1 MSDLEKR
8 QKVYDYLKR
17 LEVKYTVTE
26 HPAVFSIDEI
36 KALKINL
43 KGDVCKN
50 LFLRDSAGERHFL
63 VTMRNDKTAPLKV
76 LQQKLGISRLSF
88 ASQER
93 LAKRN
98 NCAFPRGSLISVFLN
113 ALIGQS
119 NQARPQHPDAVAQLG
134 GLLELEI
141 TGGLAHFFFKLG
153 HQQCRILGGK
163 REGVR
168 LLPFALATALAAPA

>member
-93 LAKRN
+93 LAKYLDLAQGEVTPFGILN
-98 NCAFPRGSLISVFLN
+98 DEGCEVEIVFDS
-113 ALIGQS
+113 ALEG
-119 NQARPQHPDAVAQLG
+119 NPCLGVHPNDN
-134 GLLELEI
+134 
-141 TGGLAHFFFKLG
+141 T
-153 HQQCRILGGK
+153 
-163 REGVR
+163 
-168 LLPFALATALAAPA
+168 ATASFDDLYRSVSAHGNRIHMVALDD